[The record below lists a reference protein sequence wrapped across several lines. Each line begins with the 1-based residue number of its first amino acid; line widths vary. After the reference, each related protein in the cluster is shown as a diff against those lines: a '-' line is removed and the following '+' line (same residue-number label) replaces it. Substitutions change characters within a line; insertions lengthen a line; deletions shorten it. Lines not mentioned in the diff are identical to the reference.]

1 MAIKFRNIGEGTSS
15 DNKDILELLR
25 ELETSVSDFV
35 SSDIFQ
41 RDIFESSDE
50 NHYTET
56 FVKFFENTYVNSRF
70 SLKQQSSLPKRR
82 SADIGIH
89 LKADSEH
96 YIFNI
101 EAKFLP
107 SRDYVSGNYS
117 AIERFKNCLHGLSN
131 RNPEKCKLLLQSSI
145 IAYKK
150 SGEFNNHQESINGE
164 IQNLSVNESE
174 ETNIWEESEKLKKV
188 YFKDTARLKSIHG
201 RENQGKITLH
211 HFWIELP

>member
-15 DNKDILELLR
+15 DDKDILELLR
-25 ELETSVSDFV
+25 ELEVSVSNFV
-35 SSDIFQ
+35 TSDIFK

-56 FVKFFENTYVNSRF
+56 FVKFFENTYINSRF
-70 SLKQQSSLPKRR
+70 SLNQQVSLPKRR
-82 SADIGIH
+82 SADIGIY

-117 AIERFKNCLHGLSN
+117 AIERFKKCVHGLSN

-145 IAYKK
+145 IAYKRN
-150 SGEFNNHQESINGE
+150 GEFSSHQESINKE
-164 IQNLSVNESE
+164 IHNLSVNESE
-174 ETNIWEESEKLKKV
+174 EANNWEESEKLKKV
-188 YFKDTARLKSIHG
+188 YFKDTARLKSIHK
-201 RENQGKITLH
+201 RENQKQITLH
-211 HFWIELP
+211 HFWVELP